1 MRHQSNRLTGA
12 RLNRFK
18 VFCQH
23 VGKIEETSELIS
35 FVSNDPVYVNF
46 CRDIFG
52 SDKTYQDRFVE
63 FCQKNQFDADKARER
78 LSAVATVLGVG
89 KFVDYYKALG
99 VEPDADEQTIRTAY
113 REKAPYFHPDRVNG
127 NDLNSDQ
134 FAELHAGYV
143 HLTDPVLRENYDQL
157 INLKGNWIEGQEWEE
172 AEEVEEVEEWEEKK
186 SGPNFLAALIQGVR
200 SSRFFNLLSF
210 SLGLIVCFVIVIAI
224 DTYRKRSAPLSP
236 KRSAESLLEKSETG
250 LHVDLNKS
258 AEVEFGSKSNFPGT
272 DKTLTPDGQKNHLA
286 NKRLAGSDQVS
297 AISNK
302 EGVIFFYNP
311 RRPKRYWS
319 SDNSRHDNFKDA
331 IQHLAVMYQRSPDW
345 VTRYMGVENDLSAIH
360 HNLIEQKVIERL
372 AEKRVEKVMP
382 ARVQA
387 PDQKDLKDAG
397 TVVSPTE
404 AMPNQAS
411 LASKKKIP
419 HLIEQKAIEGLAEK
433 RAEKVMP
440 ARVQAPDQKDLK
452 DAGTVVSPTEA
463 MPNQASLA
471 SKEKIPSV
479 QKVEIV
485 VNPSKPAAQKMVA
498 TAVSAKAN
506 PLAKESTVDATPQ
519 LEKQRILEFLENYA
533 NAYEQKDIEQFG
545 KYFTPDAQEMG
556 QPFRALRPKYQN
568 TFDSVDALRYKIDL
582 KAFSMD
588 KVNKIIHLNG
598 VFTAAYR
605 LPEKDWKNRSGSFR
619 MELLDSDGGLLV
631 KRLEYEM
638 DP

>member
-345 VTRYMGVENDLSAIH
+345 VSRYMGVENDLSAIH

-372 AEKRVEKVMP
+372 AEKRV
-382 ARVQA
+382 
-387 PDQKDLKDAG
+387 
-397 TVVSPTE
+397 
-404 AMPNQAS
+404 
-411 LASKKKIP
+411 
-419 HLIEQKAIEGLAEK
+419 
-433 RAEKVMP
+433 EKVMP